1 MADNITSI
9 TGAIDKKRKE
19 HIALAAE
26 QGANETL
33 DNAMNADVMP
43 LQTLQ
48 LSRVLA
54 LSGDVYFSQYGSPE
68 LVSNEQLLHAASQQL
83 YKFKYNDETNTFLM
97 SFDGE
102 YNYTLMMNDA
112 FTPEQGME
120 ALKMLEG
127 ERRTNGV
134 IVQEN
139 GRRMLPGNVRENKY
153 DPKEFLPAPLK
164 TDALAMALKFV
175 ESVSQPKID
184 DLGRVG
190 FDEMNIKQA
199 VSELL
204 TRAQH
209 ELFNISTDINSGY
222 INLTMSDDVGTHFAI
237 NMKES
242 VDPGLMNKVTD
253 VLMDEITL
261 NHATYREHNP
271 EMNEIRM
278 RMQAS
283 AESLKEM
290 FPPDPEMDAYMRE
303 VLDNDP
309 EYQQIYG
316 NDERADELIAIQNS
330 ENVTSIS
337 PRRR

>member
-19 HIALAAE
+19 DIALAAE

-190 FDEMNIKQA
+190 FDEMNVEQA
-199 VSELL
+199 ASELL

-242 VDPGLMNKVTD
+242 VDPGLMSKVTD
-253 VLMDEITL
+253 VLMDEITV
-261 NHATYREHNP
+261 NHAAYREHNP

-278 RMQAS
+278 RMQAA
-283 AESLKEM
+283 AESMKEM

>member
-19 HIALAAE
+19 DIALAAE
-26 QGANETL
+26 QGANEAL
-33 DNAMNADVMP
+33 NNAMNADLIP

-54 LSGDVYFSQYGSPE
+54 LSGDVYFSRYGSPE

-83 YKFKYNDETNTFLM
+83 CAFKYNDETNTFLL

-175 ESVSQPKID
+175 ESISQPKVD

-190 FDEMNIKQA
+190 FDEMNVEQA
-199 VSELL
+199 ASELL

-242 VDPGLMNKVTD
+242 VDPGLMSKVTD
-253 VLMDEITL
+253 VLMDEITV
-261 NHATYREHNP
+261 NHAAYREHNP

-278 RMQAS
+278 RMQAA
-283 AESLKEM
+283 AESMKEM

>member
-19 HIALAAE
+19 DIALAAE
-26 QGANETL
+26 QGANEAL
-33 DNAMNADVMP
+33 NNAMNADLIP

-153 DPKEFLPAPLK
+153 APKEFLPAPLK

-190 FDEMNIKQA
+190 FDEINVEQA

-204 TRAQH
+204 TRAQY

-242 VDPGLMNKVTD
+242 VDPGLMSKVTD
-253 VLMDEITL
+253 VLMDEITV
-261 NHATYREHNP
+261 NHAAYREHNP

-278 RMQAS
+278 RMQAA
-283 AESLKEM
+283 AESRKEM

-316 NDERADELIAIQNS
+316 NDERADELISIQNS